1 MYWHCVFLV
10 RHPTVQSNFIQN
22 FQTYYSILLAYFNV
36 YKEASEQ
43 RLISTDAVSI
53 DYDFDLSIWLGSNLK
68 LYVTTISG
76 VMLKEFGQFFVIWG
90 KSNVIVI
97 IYKI

>member
-1 MYWHCVFLV
+1 M
-10 RHPTVQSNFIQN
+10 
-22 FQTYYSILLAYFNV
+22 
-36 YKEASEQ
+36 
-43 RLISTDAVSI
+43 SI